1 VTTRP
6 ARFDAAAP
14 ESTWFWAGLLCLLQV
29 LCAAPPSARAE
40 SPYDV
45 RQRALAQAVAK
56 LGRSPEAALDL
67 LRMARSNEDTSPELS
82 RSLFEGIAKNR
93 SIDVQHRVAAERR
106 VAWDLRR
113 KGDIKGSN
121 AAFDKLGYLD
131 KFRIVGPFD
140 NEGKRGFDTRFGP
153 EEEVA
158 LTPRADAS
166 YVGRERNVRFRAM
179 PAIVHGGYVSFDAVF
194 RPVENVCGFAE
205 TSFALE
211 KDAPVTLWLGA
222 GGAAKLYFNGF
233 EVLHDSAY
241 RAPHP
246 DRQVALVQAKKG
258 ENRVLVKTCV
268 TSGSWGFYLRL
279 GDARGEPLPIAED
292 PTHIAE
298 VAGGVVD
305 PRPSGKAIKA
315 PVGVLAALEAKAA
328 VEKPSAAA
336 LENLAR
342 FLSYTGADD
351 PAEQRARQLAQRAAE
366 LTPSVG
372 RYVLASALSGER
384 YEKMTFAEKALA
396 LAPKDESALLAHAD
410 LVASGPSGERALSL
424 YQAMPKQSTYGLE
437 ALEREIAQDNR
448 LGLPESALSA
458 ARNGLK
464 AAPDSTAWMIRLA
477 DLLSSAT
484 RKDEQIALLSEVQKR
499 RYDHVAARRVLLE
512 DAFAQRRE
520 VDVIEHLEA
529 LHALFPGEEKRSIYI
544 ADGYD
549 ALGRDDLAL
558 ATLKA
563 AIEVA
568 PESAELHVRYGRALL
583 RGEQTDA
590 AAKSFREALRL
601 RPQDAETR
609 ELLEQ
614 LAPEERLD
622 ESYAATRD
630 VLLSRRSQ
638 KAEHPVSVLQDL
650 QVNTVFENG
659 LGSRFVQFAAEAHDQ
674 EGARR
679 LRARSIQF
687 DPETQ
692 RVDIRLA
699 RVYRADGSVLEA
711 TDSYEEQLGEPWY
724 RVYYDT
730 RALVVVFPS
739 LLPGDS
745 IELRYRIDDIASRN
759 LFADY
764 FGDLSMLAGS
774 EPRAHVEY
782 VLITPTARTF
792 YFSKPSIPVTHTE
805 NVEGTRRTDRFVLD
819 NVPAMHAEPG
829 MPGATEVLPY
839 LHVSTYK
846 SWQDVGHWWWGL
858 VHDQLYADD
867 HLKRV
872 VKELKQ
878 GAKDEREL
886 VERVYGWV
894 IKNTRYVALEFGIH
908 GFLPYRV
915 PEIVRRGFGDCKDKA
930 SLIYTMLREAGVDA
944 RLVLVRT
951 RRNGALG
958 ETPASLAAFDH
969 AIAYVPSLD
978 LYLDGT
984 AEHSGT
990 RELPSGDQGVMV
1002 LVVSESS
1009 AKLQKTPV
1017 LPAASNVRDR
1027 KTRIELSADGSG
1039 VVNVDEVIRGVQA
1052 ASYRSTFEAVGTQKD
1067 RLSRQLSQGYPGLT
1081 LEEHKFG
1088 GLDNPESEVTV
1099 HYKLKAPVLAR
1110 NEGGELRAPASA
1122 LNDLLRDYAS
1132 VTSRKHPLD
1141 LGVPT
1146 TFREERVLRAPSTT
1160 QVRHV
1165 PKGGEV
1171 KSRFGSLTLAFS
1183 QQGQE
1188 VTSKTSLIIEVDR
1201 VEPRDYA
1208 EYRRF
1213 IEQADE
1219 LLRQRVAFA
1228 PENR

>member
-1 VTTRP
+1 LFLAQPV
-6 ARFDAAAP
+6 AH
-14 ESTWFWAGLLCLLQV
+14 
-29 LCAAPPSARAE
+29 AE
-40 SPYDV
+40 SPYDA
-45 RQRALAQAVAK
+45 RQRSLAQAVAK
-56 LGRSPEAALDL
+56 QGRTPEAALDL
-67 LRMARSNEDTSPELS
+67 LRMARGSEDANPELS

-93 SIDVQHRVAAERR
+93 SIDVQHRISAERR

-113 KGDIKGSN
+113 KGDVKGSN
-121 AAFDKLGYLD
+121 LAFDKLGYLE

-153 EEEVA
+153 EEEAVLA
-158 LTPRADAS
+158 PRADANF
-166 YVGRERNVRFRAM
+166 VGRERNVRFRAM
-179 PAIVHGGYVSFDAVF
+179 PAIVQGGYVSFDAVF
-194 RPVENVCGFAE
+194 RPTENVCGFAE
-205 TSFALE
+205 TSFSSE
-211 KDAPVTLWLGA
+211 KDQTVTLWLGA

-233 EVLHDSAY
+233 EVLRDTAY

-258 ENRVLVKTCV
+258 ANRVLVKACV
-268 TSGSWGFYLRL
+268 TSGAWGFYLRL
-279 GDARGEPLPIAED
+279 GDARGEPLSVHED
-292 PTHIAE
+292 PAQIAE
-298 VAGGVVD
+298 VAGGAVD
-305 PRPSGKAIKA
+305 PRPTDKANKA
-315 PVGVLAALEAKAA
+315 PEGVLAALEAKAA
-328 VEKPSAAA
+328 AAKPSAAA

-366 LTPSVG
+366 LTPSVS
-372 RYVLASALSGER
+372 RYVLASVLSGER
-384 YEKMTFAEKALA
+384 YEKMTFAQKALA
-396 LAPKDESALLAHAD
+396 LAPKDESALLAYAD

-424 YQAMPKQSTYGLE
+424 YQAIPKQTTHGLE
-437 ALEREIAQDNR
+437 ALEREIAQLNR

-458 ARNGLK
+458 ARTGLK
-464 AAPDSTAWMIRLA
+464 AAPDSTAWMVRLS
-477 DLLSSAT
+477 DLLSNAT
-484 RKDEQIALLSEVQKR
+484 RKDEQMALLAQVQKL
-499 RYDHVAARRVLLE
+499 RYDHVGARRALLE

-520 VDVIEHLEA
+520 VEVMEHLEA
-529 LHALFPGEEKRSIYI
+529 LHALFPGEEKRSIYV

-549 ALGRDDLAL
+549 ALGRDDMAV
-558 ATLKA
+558 ATLKSA
-563 AIEVA
+563 LEVA
-568 PESAELHVRYGRALL
+568 PESADLHVRYGRALL
-583 RGEQTDA
+583 RGEQSDA
-590 AAKSFREALRL
+590 AAQSFREALRL

-622 ESYAATRD
+622 ESYAASRE
-630 VLLSRRSQ
+630 VLLGRRVS
-638 KAEHPVSVLQDL
+638 KAEHPVTVLQDL
-650 QVNTVFENG
+650 QVTTVFENG
-659 LGSRFVQFAAEAHDQ
+659 LGSRFVQFAAQAHDQ

-679 LRARSIQF
+679 LRARQIQF

-711 TDSYEEQLGEPWY
+711 TESYEEQLGEPWY

-745 IELRYRIDDIASRN
+745 IELRYRVDDVASRN

-764 FGDLSMLAGS
+764 FGDLHMFAGG

-782 VLITPTARTF
+782 VLITPTARSF
-792 YFSKPSIPVTHTE
+792 YFSKPSVPIAHSE
-805 NVEGTRRTDRFVLD
+805 NVEGTRRTDRFVLE
-819 NVPAMHAEPG
+819 NVAAIRPEPG
-829 MPGATEVLPY
+829 MPGSTEILPY

-886 VERVYGWV
+886 VERIYGWV

-908 GFLPYRV
+908 GFMPYRV

-930 SLIYTMLREAGVDA
+930 SLIYTMLREAGVEA
-944 RLVLVRT
+944 RMVLVRT
-951 RRNGALG
+951 RRNGAID
-958 ETPASLAAFDH
+958 EMPASLAVFDH

-978 LYLDGT
+978 LFLDGT

-1009 AKLQKTPV
+1009 AKLVKTPV
-1017 LPAASNVRDR
+1017 LDATSNVRER
-1027 KTRIELSADGSG
+1027 KTLIELSADGSG
-1039 VVNVDEVIRGVQA
+1039 VVNVDERIRGVQA
-1052 ASYRSTFEAVGTQKD
+1052 ASYRSTFEAIGTQKD
-1067 RLSRQLSQGYPGLT
+1067 RLTRQLAQAYPGLT
-1081 LEEHKFG
+1081 LEEHKFA
-1088 GLDNPESEVTV
+1088 GLDNPESEVSV

-1110 NEGGELRAPASA
+1110 NEGGELRAPSSA
-1122 LNDLLRDYAS
+1122 LNDLLRDYAGI
-1132 VTSRKHPLD
+1132 TSRKLPLD

-1146 TFREERVLRAPSTT
+1146 TFREERVVRAPSAGKV
-1160 QVRHV
+1160 QHV
-1165 PKGGEV
+1165 PQGGEV

-1183 QQGQE
+1183 QQAQE
-1188 VTSKTSLIIEVDR
+1188 VTSKASLIITVDR
-1201 VEPRDYA
+1201 VEPRDYSD
-1208 EYRRF
+1208 YRRF

-1228 PENR
+1228 PESR